1 MQSVR
6 TKRIFDVKTAL
17 ASFDQL
23 SAVLVGEETLPDDL
37 AAIYFAQAKSTLKDK
52 LSALLTRFD
61 ELLHGGKD
69 PVTVIRD
76 HILPDAELGATAR
89 VILALWYT
97 GGIQNAAGD
106 WEVVSADRFYRALV
120 WDAIGAHP
128 PTLSNGY
135 YGHWKYPPEQ

>member
-1 MQSVR
+1 MHAA
-6 TKRIFDVKTAL
+6 KRIFDVKAAL
-17 ASFDQL
+17 ASFVRL
-23 SAVLVGEETLPDDL
+23 STALVGEEHLPDDL
-37 AAIYFAQAKSTLKDK
+37 AAIYFAQAKSTLKDQ
-52 LSALLTRFD
+52 LGALLTRFD

-69 PVTVIRD
+69 PVTVVRD
-76 HILPDAELGATAR
+76 HILPDADVGATAR

-106 WEVVSADRFYRALV
+106 WEVVSADRYYRALV

>member
-1 MQSVR
+1 M
-6 TKRIFDVKTAL
+6 FDVKAAPAL
-17 ASFDQL
+17 ASFVRL
-23 SAVLVGEETLPDDL
+23 SAVLVGEENLPGDL
-37 AAIYFAQAKSTLKDK
+37 AAIYFAQAKADLKEK
-52 LSALLTRFD
+52 LVALLTQFD

-69 PVTVIRD
+69 PVTVMRD
-76 HILPDAELGATAR
+76 HIWQDADLGATAK

-106 WEVVSADRFYRALV
+106 WEVVTADRYYRALV

>member
-1 MQSVR
+1 MHAA
-6 TKRIFDVKTAL
+6 KRIFDVKAAL
-17 ASFDQL
+17 ASFVRL
-23 SAVLVGEETLPDDL
+23 STVLVGEENLPDDL
-37 AAIYFAQAKSTLKDK
+37 AAIYLAQAKSTLKDK
-52 LSALLTRFD
+52 LGALLTRFD

-69 PVTVIRD
+69 AVTVIRD
-76 HILPDAELGATAR
+76 HILPDADFGATAR
-89 VILALWYT
+89 VILVLWYT

-106 WEVVSADRFYRALV
+106 WEVVSADRYYRALV

>member
-1 MQSVR
+1 M
-6 TKRIFDVKTAL
+6 KAAL
-17 ASFDQL
+17 ASFVRL
-23 SAVLVGEETLPDDL
+23 STVLVGEENLPDDL
-37 AAIYFAQAKSTLKDK
+37 AGIYLAQAKSTLKDK
-52 LSALLTRFD
+52 LGALLTRFD

-69 PVTVIRD
+69 AVTVIRD
-76 HILPDAELGATAR
+76 HILPDADFGATAR
-89 VILALWYT
+89 VILVLWYT

-106 WEVVSADRFYRALV
+106 WEVVSADRYYRALV